1 MKKTNNKT
9 NPIIALE
16 IQIEAC
22 RKNKQLLQNKIAD
35 VNDIPNKIKIL
46 ISKLQHREAAYRG
59 RKVNHMLQFDTVYI
73 ETKVR
78 LQEFKKIHLQEELE
92 LLQKELM
99 KEQQRQESLK
109 QTLFQKLELQK
120 QQLMRQQ
127 IERAVCEKNKRKK
140 EQNKWKRSHSHS
152 HSKNRSRNGG
162 SKSSSISS
170 IYSQTHYGSLW
181 PYRK

>member
-1 MKKTNNKT
+1 MKNTNNKT
-9 NPIIALE
+9 NPIIARE
-16 IQIEAC
+16 IKIEVC
-22 RKNKQLLQNKIAD
+22 RKNKQLLQNKIEA
-35 VNDIPNKIKIL
+35 VLEIPQKIKAL
-46 ISKLQHREAAYRG
+46 VSKQQKIEAAYRVL
-59 RKVNHMLQFDTVYI
+59 KINHLLQFDSAYI
-73 ETKVR
+73 DTKAR